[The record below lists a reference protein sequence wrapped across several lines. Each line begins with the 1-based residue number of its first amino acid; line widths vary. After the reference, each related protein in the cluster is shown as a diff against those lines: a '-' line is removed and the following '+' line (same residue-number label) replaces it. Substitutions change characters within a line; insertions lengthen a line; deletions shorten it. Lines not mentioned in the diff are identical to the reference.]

1 LIETI
6 NINNIKQIALKAGDA
21 IMKIYQK
28 DFQIEYKDDNSPLTE
43 ADKKSNEIICN
54 NLITLYPDIPILSEE
69 NKQIPYE
76 IRKDWNYYWCID
88 PIDGTKEFI
97 KKNDEFTVNIA
108 LIHKNTPVIGVVYAP
123 VLRHMYYAKQNQGA
137 YKEIYDDFNNIIKK
151 NSLPLNIHTNFSE
164 SLTVVASKSHLSTE
178 TQKFIDDLESNTQNL
193 TLTSKGSSLKLC
205 MIAEGIADIY
215 PRIAPTMEWDTAAAH
230 IIVKESGKN
239 VYLYDENINAN
250 DYLLPSNQLL
260 EAMTYN
266 KNNLLN
272 SSFVV
277 A

>member
-1 LIETI
+1 LIEKI
-6 NINNIKQIALKAGDA
+6 NINNIKKIALEAGDA

-28 DFQIEYKDDNSPLTE
+28 DFHIEYKDDNSPLTE

-54 NLITLYPDIPILSEE
+54 NLKKLYPNIPILSEE
-69 NKQIPYE
+69 NKKIPYE
-76 IRKDWNYYWCID
+76 TRKDWNYYWCID
-88 PIDGTKEFI
+88 PIDGTKEFVN
-97 KKNDEFTVNIA
+97 KNGEFTVNIA
-108 LIHKNTPVIGVVYAP
+108 LIHKNQPVIGVVYAP
-123 VLRHMYYAKQNQGA
+123 VLRSMYYAKQNLGA
-137 YKEIYDDFNNIIKK
+137 YKETYDDLNNIINQK
-151 NSLPLNIHTNFSE
+151 SLPINTDNNFSE
-164 SLTVVASKSHLSTE
+164 NLTVVASKSHLSPE

-230 IIVKESGKN
+230 TIVKESGKN
-239 VYLYDENINAN
+239 VYLYDKNINAN
-250 DYLLPSNQLL
+250 DYLLSRNHLL
-260 EAMTYN
+260 EAISYN
-266 KNNLLN
+266 KIKLLN